1 MARKP
6 KEENEIVEKKKFVRK
21 KVEKKKEEKKQ
32 EEVKDTPVVV
42 ETPVKE
48 EPKKKKREIKCKY
61 WEILIF
67 GLLAVAVGLLL
78 GLIIGMY
85 KNRSNKEEYKYID
98 EIQYVYETV
107 LREHYNPDITEED
120 IFNGA
125 IAGMMIYL
133 NDKNSFFF
141 TPQEALAFSQGLDGN
156 FVGLGVVIY
165 HGEGSLEITDIIKD
179 SPASKADI
187 KVGDKILRM
196 DGVDYNPDTV
206 EDMIYTIQTSSPGTE
221 RTFELLRGDDVVTVT
236 VMLDKIVIP
245 SVTYDKVVYEEEGK
259 LIGIISINSFSGN
272 TYGQFLEYYKEL
284 MNQGM
289 TALVIDVRDN
299 NGGYLS
305 SANEISS
312 LFLDK
317 GTILY
322 KQTDGKK
329 IEETLDENDKEI
341 DIPVVLVINQNSA
354 SSAEVFAACLSENL
368 GVDIVGVTSFGK
380 GTVQKYMPLINGAA
394 IKYTVLE
401 WLTPNGNHIDEIGVS
416 PTIEIEDDESTPDD
430 EQLNEAI
437 RVALEK

>member
-6 KEENEIVEKKKFVRK
+6 KEENKTVEKKKVVRK
-21 KVEKKKEEKKQ
+21 KVEKKVEEKQ
-32 EEVKDTPVVV
+32 EEIKVTPVVI
-42 ETPVKE
+42 EPPVKE
-48 EPKKKKREIKCKY
+48 EPKKKKREIKCSF
-61 WEILIF
+61 WEIIIF
-67 GLLAVAVGLLL
+67 GLLLVAIGLLL

-85 KNRSNKEEYKYID
+85 RNRSNKEEYKYID

-107 LREHYNPDITEED
+107 LKEHYNPDITEED

-133 NDKNSFFF
+133 NDKNAFFF
-141 TPQEALAFSQGLDGN
+141 TPQEALAFSQSLDGS

-165 HGEGSLEITDIIKD
+165 HGEGSLEVTSIIKD
-179 SPASKADI
+179 SPASKVDI
-187 KVGDKILRM
+187 QVGDKILRM
-196 DGVDYNPDTV
+196 DGVDYNPDNV
-206 EDMIYTIQTSSPGTE
+206 EDMIYLIQTSSPGTE

-259 LIGIISINSFSGN
+259 VIGIITINSFSGN
-272 TYGQFLEYYKEL
+272 TYGQFLDFYKEL
-284 MNQGM
+284 KEQGM

-312 LFLDK
+312 LFLEK
-317 GTILY
+317 GTVLY
-322 KQTDGKK
+322 KQTDGKN

-368 GVDIVGVTSFGK
+368 GVDIVGITSFGK

-401 WLTPNGNHIDEIGVS
+401 WLTPNGNHIDEVGVK
-416 PTIEIEDDESTPDD
+416 PTIEIEMDPSTPDD